1 MIAMLFK
8 GRTRRVIKAK
18 FTREEKYNSDLIT
31 QALKNRKPFD
41 LIQYGNFIG
50 VDLSGPPPE
59 IRVPTP
65 MPQAEDGVQK
75 KDEPEDGAEEIVD
88 PDEEEHRGR
97 GRRPSASSASV
108 KRKQSRGP
116 GGRDPGNEEGA
127 EVVGIVEGDQVV
139 AA

>member
-1 MIAMLFK
+1 MLFK
-8 GRTRRVIKAK
+8 GRTRRVIKTK

-41 LIQYGNFIG
+41 LLEYGKFIG

-59 IRVPTP
+59 IRIPTP
-65 MPQAEDGVQK
+65 LPQADYEGVQK
-75 KDEPEDGAEEIVD
+75 KDENVVEGAEEIVN

-97 GRRPSASSASV
+97 GRRASLSSASV

-116 GGRDPGNEEGA
+116 GGRDPENEEGA
-127 EVVGIVEGDQVV
+127 EVVGIVEGGQVV